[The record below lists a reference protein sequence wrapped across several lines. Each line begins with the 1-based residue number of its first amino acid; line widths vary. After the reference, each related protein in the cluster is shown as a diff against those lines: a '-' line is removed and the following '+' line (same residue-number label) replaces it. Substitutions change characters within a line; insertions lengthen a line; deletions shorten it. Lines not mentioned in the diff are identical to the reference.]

1 MQCSA
6 VQSPHGLENET
17 MGASR
22 EERKHLLSRSA
33 TPVHNLPTTR
43 DVREKAWWARM
54 KRCSL
59 PRFPA
64 CHISG
69 ALRFILAVG
78 PLKSKQSFLSES
90 ETDALPAG
98 LPSPV
103 WSLSPIVTC
112 PRGRDKDARRALGT

>member
-1 MQCSA
+1 
-6 VQSPHGLENET
+6 
-17 MGASR
+17 MGASM
-22 EERKHLLSRSA
+22 EERKQLLTRPA

-54 KRCSL
+54 KKSSL

-64 CHISG
+64 LS
-69 ALRFILAVG
+69 RQWG
-78 PLKSKQSFLSES
+78 PSVLFGGRTPEKQAIVPGS

-103 WSLSPIVTC
+103 ELSRPV
-112 PRGRDKDARRALGT
+112 RGAETDAAGHST